1 MKKFSVSNPVKISG
15 HIKYKVSG
23 EDSEGPFEENR
34 RFKEFFS
41 FRNVLVARW
50 PGIYIP
56 ALPEKKM
63 VVRIYSHINV
73 YWQGNKDDEFV
84 EERR

>member
-15 HIKYKVSG
+15 HIKYKVTG
-23 EDSEGPFEENR
+23 EDSEGLFEENR
-34 RFKEFFS
+34 RFKEFFT
-41 FRNVLVARW
+41 FRNVLVQRW

-63 VVRIYSHINV
+63 VVRIYI
-73 YWQGNKDDEFV
+73 
-84 EERR
+84 